1 MTNDEK
7 IRTFMAAAGM
17 LMEDLSARL
26 ILEPASAELTG
37 AMREAASNLVTIADV
52 VDSIRRTKRYPD

>member
-1 MTNDEK
+1 MTDDEK
-7 IRTFMAAAGM
+7 IRTFMTAAGM

-37 AMREAASNLVTIADV
+37 AMREVAGNILTMADA
-52 VDSIRRTKRYPD
+52 VDGIRRMNRYPD